1 MRFWINW
8 SIISTG
14 ERCAVM
20 TSRLVK
26 ESPDTKITFMNKYF
40 FSVPNS
46 YKYQLDSWTWYILRL
61 PSFLLSSLLF
71 QIFKQYH
78 RMNPQQLQQRFHA
91 VYLKYVEMRKKMQDY
106 YKSNAPK
113 EAEVQKDYVK
123 WVEWSRFIIYFI
135 YSFDLFYLP
144 IYFKEQM

>member
-1 MRFWINW
+1 M
-8 SIISTG
+8 
-14 ERCAVM
+14 
-20 TSRLVK
+20 
-26 ESPDTKITFMNKYF
+26 
-40 FSVPNS
+40 
-46 YKYQLDSWTWYILRL
+46 
-61 PSFLLSSLLF
+61 SSLLF

-135 YSFDLFYLP
+135 YSFDLFYLFILKSKCKRKKIACFWEGP
-144 IYFKEQM
+144 YPTVRY

>member
-1 MRFWINW
+1 M
-8 SIISTG
+8 
-14 ERCAVM
+14 
-20 TSRLVK
+20 
-26 ESPDTKITFMNKYF
+26 
-40 FSVPNS
+40 
-46 YKYQLDSWTWYILRL
+46 
-61 PSFLLSSLLF
+61 SSLLF

-144 IYFKEQM
+144 IYFKEQRANVREKKLRAFGKAHGSYPTLRY